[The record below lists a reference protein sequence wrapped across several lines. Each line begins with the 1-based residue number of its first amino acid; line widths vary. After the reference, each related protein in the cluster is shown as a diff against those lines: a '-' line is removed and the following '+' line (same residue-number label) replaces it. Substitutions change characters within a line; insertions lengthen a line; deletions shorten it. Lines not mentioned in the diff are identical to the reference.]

1 MFYRLP
7 DVLQTSNIFCGAL
20 GCYKFQKFMSV
31 DVNDKRKLQIMNNTS
46 TYHKLHLLNTNS
58 MTIVYFRF
66 LGN

>member
-20 GCYKFQKFMSV
+20 ECYKFQKESF
-31 DVNDKRKLQIMNNTS
+31 KLLTTQVLIN
-46 TYHKLHLLNTNS
+46 KLHLLNTNS